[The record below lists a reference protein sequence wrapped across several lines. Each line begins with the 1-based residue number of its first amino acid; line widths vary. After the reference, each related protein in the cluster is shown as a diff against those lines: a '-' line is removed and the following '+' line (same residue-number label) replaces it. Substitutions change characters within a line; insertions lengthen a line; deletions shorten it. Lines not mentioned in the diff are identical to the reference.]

1 MNQPIAVCIDEEKSV
16 LLVADYSNNR
26 VQIFAEPSGSFIR
39 SIGGE
44 GTVDGFSGPRGL
56 CICKEANLLF
66 VSDRENHR
74 IKIFDST
81 NYGLIRHLGQGVS
94 PGQTPGEFNRP
105 MEMCVSVED
114 GVLLV
119 VDGYNHRVQ
128 ILELPELR
136 KAQIKI
142 RQSLTS
148 YQYSSMDD
156 SANNSGSKLAASI
169 DIATKG
175 LVVQDVNT
183 ADLKLVFPC
192 LGGIFDILYSKEDL
206 HVLRDLLG
214 ASSTR
219 NNVLYD
225 HGTAN
230 SRSKVGSVIDPMVTK
245 QSEIFLSIL
254 EDLAQQFSL
263 ETQRQSSSFKNGGVA
278 KPLSLLNFV
287 TPSLFALKALLD
299 QRWSLYTISS
309 SVVKLL
315 VSYLSSLDTE
325 STNDHAGL
333 SSVDRERATGAAVAV
348 LKEVAESD
356 LDLAK
361 IVLSATLESLTL
373 RRNTSI
379 FSTTL
384 SENTAGVD
392 GRAFYTGSVAMAYFE
407 IMATVVTNTG
417 FKSAFYHPSL
427 SDRARKGDEFI
438 HPGSLSGA
446 ISIKKDV
453 TSIIFGTEY
462 VTDFSQILSQNS
474 KSSSTTSIVESKEKR
489 NIDLPALF
497 PELLKISF
505 KVNDI
510 RNIPVLQSWNT
521 VEFYPSILFDLQMK
535 FFTIAKDHFSGILS
549 NEAANYRPTE
559 SKRSSRGGRNIWR
572 KEDPI
577 AVGDLVDC
585 MDKEKCWF
593 ESMVHEVFPDNC
605 VKIHFLGWG
614 SKWDDIIYP
623 AELGTRIAPLNS
635 QTKNWRS
642 ELYEGGL
649 IEIKCNDDL
658 VNQKWMWGKIT
669 ALNIP
674 EEWYK

>member
-26 VQIFAEPSGSFIR
+26 VQLFEEPSSSFIR
-39 SIGGE
+39 CIGGE

-74 IKIFDST
+74 IKVFDNT
-81 NYGLIRHLGQGVS
+81 TYALIRHLGQGMS
-94 PGQTPGEFNRP
+94 PGQALGEFNRP

-136 KAQIKI
+136 KAQIKL
-142 RQSLTS
+142 RQSLAS
-148 YQYSSMDD
+148 CQYSSIAD
-156 SANNSGSKLAASI
+156 SANTSGSKLAASL
-169 DIATKG
+169 DIATEG

-183 ADLKLVFPC
+183 ADLKLVFPS
-192 LGGIFDILYSKEDL
+192 LGGMFNILFNKEDL
-206 HVLRDLLG
+206 HVLHDLLG
-214 ASSTR
+214 SSSSR
-219 NNVLYD
+219 IGLHD
-225 HGTAN
+225 QPAN
-230 SRSKVGSVIDPMVTK
+230 RRSNDVVSNSDPMIIR

-254 EDLAQQFSL
+254 DELAQQFSQ
-263 ETQRQSSSFKNGGVA
+263 ETQRQNSPVKSGVSMKSA
-278 KPLSLLNFV
+278 SLFDLV

-299 QRWSLYTISS
+299 QRSSLHTISS
-309 SVVKLL
+309 PVVKLL
-315 VSYLSSLDTE
+315 VFYLSSLDFE
-325 STNDHAGL
+325 NTNDHAGL
-333 SSVDRERATGAAVAV
+333 GSVDRERATIAVVTV
-348 LKEVAESD
+348 LKKVVASD
-356 LDLAK
+356 RDLAK
-361 IVLSATLESLTL
+361 IVLSSTLESLTL
-373 RRNTSI
+373 RNSSRALSDI
-379 FSTTL
+379 FSDNASAVDSAL
-384 SENTAGVD
+384 S
-392 GRAFYTGSVAMAYFE
+392 FTGSVAMAYFD
-407 IMATVVTNTG
+407 IMATVVADTG
-417 FKSAFYHPSL
+417 FKSAFYQQST
-427 SDRARKGDEFI
+427 SDKARKSEDFNY
-438 HPGSLSGA
+438 SSSWSGA

-453 TSIIFGTEY
+453 ASIIFGTEY
-462 VTDFSQILSQNS
+462 VTNLSQTLFHNS
-474 KSSSTTSIVESKEKR
+474 KASGPSSTSFIDSKETI
-489 NIDLPALF
+489 NMDLPVLF
-497 PELLKISF
+497 PELLKLAF
-505 KVNDI
+505 KVKDI
-510 RNIPVLQSWNT
+510 RNLPVLQSWDS
-521 VEFYPSILFDLQMK
+521 VEFYPPVLFNLQLE
-535 FFTIAKDHFSGILS
+535 FFTIAKDYFSGLLS
-549 NEAANYRPTE
+549 NEAANFRPTE
-559 SKRSSRGGRNIWR
+559 SKRRSRGGRNIWR
-572 KEDPI
+572 KEDQL

-623 AELGTRIAPLNS
+623 AELETRIAPLNS

-669 ALNIP
+669 ALHLT
-674 EEWYK
+674 EEW